1 MLLASQKTFLRRAAA
16 PFARHPM
23 MHPYMLQRRVFSSQ
37 SMSVEDINQQK
48 VEFDHLKKEL
58 FELKEKQVTILN
70 SRGKE
75 EQADAE
81 TLIPP

>member
-1 MLLASQKTFLRRAAA
+1 MNV
-16 PFARHPM
+16 
-23 MHPYMLQRRVFSSQ
+23 QRL
-37 SMSVEDINQQK
+37 
-48 VEFDHLKKEL
+48 EFENLKKEL
-58 FELKEKQVTILN
+58 FELKQQKVTILN